1 MGENVVDMKS
11 TCVCSLIDY
20 RLEQTMS
27 NRDDNDINVLA
38 LISHTFVLDYMREF
52 EMLFNFVQSVSKRR
66 KSL

>member
-1 MGENVVDMKS
+1 M
-11 TCVCSLIDY
+11 
-20 RLEQTMS
+20 MS
-27 NRDDNDINVLA
+27 NRYDNDINVLA